1 MSVNKKR
8 LVFLVGA
15 MFPLLSYSASAEK
28 NWIGLATSDD
38 GTKWEAKTGSFE
50 FSKNKSDVPI
60 AVIAGRMV
68 SAKPS
73 KIDLNKWYV
82 SAGDCKS
89 KMGKLVTLSVSGE
102 YKFEND
108 FLFESGN
115 VASSI
120 AKFICDVADQAIKN
134 ADGKSL

>member
-1 MSVNKKR
+1 MGVNKKC
-8 LVFLVGA
+8 LVVLMGA
-15 MFPLLSYSASAEK
+15 IFPLLGYSASAEK
-28 NWIGLATSDD
+28 SWIGLATSDD

-50 FSKNKSDVPI
+50 FSKNKSGVPI

-68 SAKPS
+68 STKPT

-89 KMGKLVTLSVSGE
+89 KMGKLITLSVSGE